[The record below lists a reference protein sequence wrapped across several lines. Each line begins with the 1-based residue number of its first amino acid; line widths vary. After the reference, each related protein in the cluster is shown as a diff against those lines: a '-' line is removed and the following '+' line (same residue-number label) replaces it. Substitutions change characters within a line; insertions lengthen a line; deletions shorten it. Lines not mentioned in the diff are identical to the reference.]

1 MLMINKVFF
10 ILVICLCH
18 ISMIYCQTLTKDQML
33 EDLNFMESKIKQYYI
48 PLPLLENRTGVC
60 FVEEFNFLK
69 SKITKDE
76 PIENFVELVRQGLN
90 IINDPHSQI
99 VRKDQ
104 IKWYVPNSYL
114 SAVGNVTLKDT
125 ISADYFHSLVSD
137 TIYSKI
143 KCQILVKYING
154 SYYNV
159 RPFGYENLIVDSGE
173 QITAI
178 DGVPMNDFVNKYRN
192 MMLFTSWDPI
202 LKQWFCESFKVSLP
216 LIGKTQF
223 TLTVGGKDLKLDCGK
238 PLTILSREFTKSYS
252 PQVYLIDN
260 NILYIRMPMMMNVDW
275 YREELLKKYT
285 PDVKKI
291 IIDIRDN
298 GGGDDSV
305 WQDLL
310 KVIINKPLTYQ
321 YKVQIPNN
329 DTLIHCVHS
338 FGDIRRIG
346 NNVYVESDRVIEPD
360 SNSINYD
367 GKIYILQNKYTF
379 SAAAALSS
387 VAWQNPDLILVG
399 EPTVTI
405 SGYTFPAIMFKLP
418 NSQVV
423 FNLAFSCDAVGGSSN
438 PFMDKVEVQIA
449 EDADIKGYVDKIMN
463 YDYYGLDY
471 IMNKDKLIKYIK
483 SVH

>member
-1 MLMINKVFF
+1 
-10 ILVICLCH
+10 
-18 ISMIYCQTLTKDQML
+18 
-33 EDLNFMESKIKQYYI
+33 
-48 PLPLLENRTGVC
+48 
-60 FVEEFNFLK
+60 
-69 SKITKDE
+69 
-76 PIENFVELVRQGLN
+76 
-90 IINDPHSQI
+90 
-99 VRKDQ
+99 
-104 IKWYVPNSYL
+104 
-114 SAVGNVTLKDT
+114 
-125 ISADYFHSLVSD
+125 
-137 TIYSKI
+137 
-143 KCQILVKYING
+143 
-154 SYYNV
+154 
-159 RPFGYENLIVDSGE
+159 
-173 QITAI
+173 
-178 DGVPMNDFVNKYRN
+178 
-192 MMLFTSWDPI
+192 
-202 LKQWFCESFKVSLP
+202 
-216 LIGKTQF
+216 
-223 TLTVGGKDLKLDCGK
+223 
-238 PLTILSREFTKSYS
+238 
-252 PQVYLIDN
+252 
-260 NILYIRMPMMMNVDW
+260 MPMMMNVDW

-291 IIDIRDN
+291 VIDIRDN

-321 YKVQIPNN
+321 YKVQIPNK

-418 NSQVV
+418 KSLVV

-438 PFMDKVEVQIA
+438 PFMEKVEVQIA

-463 YDYYGLDY
+463 YDCYGLDY

>member
-1 MLMINKVFF
+1 MI
-10 ILVICLCH
+10 CSCH
-18 ISMIYCQTLTKDQML
+18 ISSTYSQTITKDQMV
-33 EDLNFMESKIKQYYI
+33 EDFNFLESKINQYYT
-48 PLPLLENRTGVC
+48 PLPLLEKRTGISV
-60 FVEEFNFLK
+60 VEEFKSLK
-69 SKITKDE
+69 GKITKDE

-104 IKWYVPNSYL
+104 VKWYVPNSYL

-125 ISADYFHSLVSD
+125 VSADYFHSLVSD
-137 TIYSKI
+137 SIFTKI

-154 SYYNV
+154 NYYNI
-159 RPFGYENLIVDSGE
+159 RPFEYDNLVVDSGE
-173 QITAI
+173 QVTAI
-178 DGVPMNDFVNKYRN
+178 DGISMNDFVNKYRN
-192 MMLFTSWDPI
+192 LLLFTSWDPV

-238 PLTILSREFTKSYS
+238 PLTILSREFPKNYS
-252 PQVYLIDN
+252 PQIYLIDN
-260 NILYIRMPMMMNVDW
+260 DILYIRMPMMMNVDW
-275 YREELLKKYT
+275 YREEFLKEYT
-285 PDVKKI
+285 SNVKKI
-291 IIDIRDN
+291 VIDIRDN

-310 KVIINKPLTYQ
+310 KVIIDKPLTYR
-321 YKVQIPNN
+321 YSVQIPDN
-329 DTLIHCVHS
+329 DVLINSVNS
-338 FGDIRRIG
+338 FGDIRRNR
-346 NNVYVESDRVIEPD
+346 NNVYVESDRIIEPD
-360 SNSINYD
+360 CNSVNYD

-387 VAWQNPDLILVG
+387 VAWQNPNLILVG

-418 NSQVV
+418 NSKVV

-438 PFMDKVEVQIA
+438 PFMDKVEMQIV
-449 EDADIKGYVDKIMN
+449 EDDNIDEYLNRIMN
-463 YDYYGLDY
+463 FDSFGVDYVK
-471 IMNKDKLIKYIK
+471 NKDKLIMYVKTDIF
-483 SVH
+483 